1 MSEIIS
7 VRCYIEQYDGTEH
20 PVGYRLREKQT
31 GRRVVLGET
40 TTAGLAHFLQFVG
53 AAVANREAFPALFD
67 QHDDEDAI
75 SVRGQVDVNGD
86 DELLFKY
93 DQQLSYLLD

>member
-1 MSEIIS
+1 MSEVIS
-7 VRCYIEQYDGTEH
+7 VRCYVEQYDDTSH

-40 TTAGLAHFLQFVG
+40 TASGLSHFLHFIG
-53 AAVANREAFPALFD
+53 AAVVNREAFPALFD

-75 SVRGQVDVNGD
+75 VVRGRVDVDGD
-86 DELLFKY
+86 DELLLKY
-93 DQQLSYLLD
+93 DQQLSYIID

>member
-1 MSEIIS
+1 MPEIIS
-7 VRCYIEQYDGTEH
+7 VRCYVEQYEGTTR
-20 PVGYRLREKQT
+20 PVGYRLLEKQT

-40 TTAGLAHFLQFVG
+40 TTAGLEHFMQFIG
-53 AAVANREAFPALFD
+53 ATVANRDSFPALFS
-67 QHDDEDAI
+67 QHDDSDAI
-75 SVRGQVDVNGD
+75 VVRGQVAADSA